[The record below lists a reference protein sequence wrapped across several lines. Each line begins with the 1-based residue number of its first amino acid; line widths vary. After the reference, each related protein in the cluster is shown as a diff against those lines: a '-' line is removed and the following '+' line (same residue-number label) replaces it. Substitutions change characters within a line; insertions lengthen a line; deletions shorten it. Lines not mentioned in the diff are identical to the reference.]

1 MSAEIDR
8 LEINIEASASSA
20 AEKINSLAD
29 SLERIASSS
38 SGIRDK
44 LNNAADGFLNLKDSV
59 KGMGDAVKSITK
71 LNDALSNLS
80 EITVPKGLKDL
91 ADVAKPLQSISD
103 SIGNFSSTEDLQKT
117 SVQLQALTQSL
128 RTVSRV
134 EIKNSDDLKNFVNNI
149 SSLQVDSDNLKNLSS
164 LANAV
169 SRITNAKVNEAA
181 ADSLRLFIDTVR
193 ILTDDDVVKL
203 NALSDA
209 ASRLTKFKGIET
221 PQIDADVSE
230 NIDRAGTSASRA
242 MSEIRSFDQAL
253 FKLAGGSAK
262 AAAQSIKL
270 VFSPLTMAASKFQN
284 AAVKAG
290 QFLSSIK
297 RIAMYRAI
305 RSAIKAITEGFEE
318 GRKNLYYYS
327 QAVGTDFAPSMDKAA
342 TAAMYLKNS
351 IGAATAPLTNY
362 LVPMIDK
369 AVDHIVELIN
379 KFNELTAVLTG
390 AQTWTKARK
399 YPVQW
404 QDALD
409 DTTKSA
415 KKLKSTMLGFDE
427 LNVIEPISPAA
438 KSAKFDMDDYAKMFT
453 EMTTSQ
459 TWKNNLPDVL
469 LPVKLAWDAQG
480 DKTIQTIKDTWKE
493 ILGLL
498 DAVRESFRTVWMNGT
513 GQKTLELILEI
524 TQNIVGTFGALAKK
538 IKEAWKEGD
547 KGTRIVQSVWN
558 VANNLLTVFRDIWGS
573 IREWAENL
581 NWNPLLESIEEL
593 TDAFDELTNP
603 DGGAM
608 TLLKGLW
615 KDVLLPLG
623 KWTIEEGVP
632 VAISLFA
639 SAVNFLDAALD
650 KIQPIA
656 KKFWDEF
663 LQPIAKWSGIAAIE
677 DIKSLKSVIDD
688 LTDTLNGKL
697 SLSDFFSKLDPSSAE
712 GRQKIESIITAFNP
726 LMFNPFEKGKQK
738 WLDEK
743 LGLSDLFSGDNNTE
757 YSLSAMVTPN
767 SEDTASFFSI
777 FKESWLDGISQID
790 SAIKESTLYHFFS
803 DLTESAEQLGEDAYT
818 LFNVTIPGAVDGF
831 KNKVSDGWES
841 LKKSTKT
848 AWDNI
853 SGKVTGTWDSVKKSL
868 SNGWDKLTGSVEQ
881 YKNDWSDSF
890 DNISTN
896 VSDKWQSIKGWLGDN
911 LSWSALKGYVSDY
924 SANFTQKFGDI
935 KREAKE
941 KFDDVKKN
949 ITDFF
954 TDFSIMQKAAK
965 FRDDILD
972 FFRGIVGNDSNSGVL
987 KIFTDLKNTVV
998 GAFSGIGTDV
1008 SDAFS
1013 KIWEGIKSTV
1023 NNILG
1028 GIETMAN
1035 SAIDGVIHIFNVL
1048 NGITGIAKSALEKS
1062 WGIELKEISVSF
1074 DYLSLP
1080 RLENG
1085 GMNISSGQLFLAR
1098 ESGAEIVGQYG
1109 GKSAVM
1115 NNEQIVR
1122 AVADGVYNA
1131 VLSAMSQTNGGTQV
1145 IENRIY
1151 LDRKEITSQ
1160 IEQQQQSN
1168 GVSIYGEVMYS

>member
-29 SLERIASSS
+29 SLEKIASSS

-59 KGMGDAVKSITK
+59 KGIGDTVKSITK

-80 EITVPKGLKDL
+80 AITVPKGLKDL

-103 SIGNFSSTEDLQKT
+103 SIGNFANTEDLQKT

-128 RTVSRV
+128 RSVSRV
-134 EIKNSDDLKNFVNNI
+134 EIKNSDKLRNFVDNI
-149 SSLQVDSDNLKNLSS
+149 SSLQVDSENLANLKS
-164 LANAV
+164 LATAV
-169 SRITNAKVNEAA
+169 SKITNAKVNEAA

-209 ASRLTKFKGIET
+209 ASRLTKFKGIDNI
-221 PQIDADVSE
+221 PQVDGEVYE
-230 NIDRAGTSASRA
+230 NIDRAGVSARNA
-242 MSEIRSFDQAL
+242 MPFIGGFDNAL
-253 FKLAGGSAK
+253 KKLASGSAK
-262 AAAQSIKL
+262 AAGIAIKA
-270 VFSPLTMAASKFQN
+270 VFSPLTTAASKFQN

-342 TAAMYLKNS
+342 TAALYLKNS

-390 AQTWTKARK
+390 AQTWTKALK
-399 YPVQW
+399 YPTQW

-459 TWKNNLPDVL
+459 TWKNNLPEVVL
-469 LPVKLAWDAQG
+469 PIKLAWDAQG

-493 ILGLL
+493 VLGLL
-498 DAVRESFRTVWMNGT
+498 SAVHDSFRTVWLNGT

-524 TQNIVGTFGALAKK
+524 TQNIVGAFGSLAKK

-581 NWNPLLESIEEL
+581 NWNPLLDSLAEL
-593 TDAFDELTNP
+593 GEAMDKLTNP

-608 TLLKGLW
+608 VLLKGLW
-615 KDVLLPLG
+615 TEVLEPLG
-623 KWTIEEGVP
+623 KWAIEDALP
-632 VAISLFA
+632 VSIDAVTA
-639 SAVNFLDAALD
+639 AVNFLSDSLDALAND
-650 KIQPIA
+650 DDAQ
-656 KKFWDEF
+656 
-663 LQPIAKWSGIAAIE
+663 AIFNVLK
-677 DIKSLKSVIDD
+677 DIGGLTFDNITGLLASLTAIFD
-688 LTDTLNGKL
+688 LLNGGESSDSTANRLEKSNEKL
-697 SLSDFFSKLDPSSAE
+697 ANALGKNDPNSWYSKLNEFMQGSGEMLFDMWNKDNLNLD
-712 GRQKIESIITAFNP
+712 GTW
-726 LMFNPFEKGKQK
+726 KGKDTRD
-738 WLDEK
+738 LGEK
-743 LGLSDLFSGDNNTE
+743 FFDYLNGDNMDSDGTW
-757 YSLSAMVTPN
+757 AN
-767 SEDTASFFSI
+767 SG
-777 FKESWLDGISQID
+777 FKGFNS
-790 SAIKESTLYHFFS
+790 K
-803 DLTESAEQLGEDAYT
+803 AEQLLYKSLNSDDIEGAHFFKEFQENFNNGMDEIVSGWEKFTGKIGDGIEKMRTKFT
-818 LFNVTIPGAVDGF
+818 LWQNSIDTAVQLVRNKVTDLKDKWVTAWETLGGWIFDWFEGVKSSASGFVDGF
-831 KNKVSDGWES
+831 SNRIDE
-841 LKKSTKT
+841 LK
-848 AWDNI
+848 
-853 SGKVTGTWDSVKKSL
+853 SG
-868 SNGWDKLTGSVEQ
+868 
-881 YKNDWSDSF
+881 
-890 DNISTN
+890 
-896 VSDKWQSIKGWLGDN
+896 VSDKFESIRR
-911 LSWSALKGYVSDY
+911 
-924 SANFTQKFGDI
+924 T
-935 KREAKE
+935 
-941 KFDDVKKN
+941 
-949 ITDFF
+949 ITGFF

-972 FFRGIVGNDSNSGVL
+972 FFKGIVGKDSNSGVQ
-987 KIFTDLKNTVV
+987 KIFTDVKNTVV
-998 GAFSGIGTDV
+998 GVFT
-1008 SDAFS
+1008 
-1013 KIWEGIKSTV
+1013 
-1023 NNILG
+1023 
-1028 GIETMAN
+1028 GIETAISNPLDGIKKLFVGMIN
-1035 SAIDGVIHIFNVL
+1035 TVIDGINWLIDGLSQAKIEVPGAEFIRSKLGWNVPDY
-1048 NGITGIAKSALEKS
+1048 IEFAPTIAKLNPIQLA
-1062 WGIELKEISVSF
+1062 
-1074 DYLSLP
+1074 
-1080 RLENG
+1080 NG
-1085 GMNISSGQLFLAR
+1085 GMNISNGQLFIAR
-1098 ESGAEIVGQYG
+1098 ESGAELVGQYG

-1122 AVADGVYNA
+1122 AVTDGVYR
-1131 VLSAMSQTNGGTQV
+1131 AMTQALAQSNSGNQQTIIQPH
-1145 IENRIY
+1145 IY
-1151 LDRKEITSQ
+1151 LDRKELTAQ
-1160 IEQQQQSN
+1160 VEQQQQSN
-1168 GVSIYGEVMYS
+1168 GASLFSEVIYT

>member
-29 SLERIASSS
+29 SLEKIASSS

-59 KGMGDAVKSITK
+59 KGIGDTVKSITK

-80 EITVPKGLKDL
+80 AITVPKGLKDL

-103 SIGNFSSTEDLQKT
+103 SIGNFANTEDLQKT

-128 RTVSRV
+128 RSVSRV
-134 EIKNSDDLKNFVNNI
+134 EIKNSDKLRNFVDNI
-149 SSLQVDSDNLKNLSS
+149 SSLQVDSENLANLKS
-164 LANAV
+164 LATAV
-169 SRITNAKVNEAA
+169 SKITNAKVNEAA

-209 ASRLTKFKGIET
+209 ASRLTKFKGIDNI
-221 PQIDADVSE
+221 PQVDGEVYE
-230 NIDRAGTSASRA
+230 NIDRAGVSARNA
-242 MSEIRSFDQAL
+242 MPFIGGFDNAL
-253 FKLAGGSAK
+253 KKLSSGSAK
-262 AAAQSIKL
+262 AAGIAIKA
-270 VFSPLTMAASKFQN
+270 VFSPLTTAASKFQN

-342 TAAMYLKNS
+342 TAALYLKNS

-390 AQTWTKARK
+390 AQTWTKALK
-399 YPVQW
+399 YPTQW

-459 TWKNNLPDVL
+459 TWKNNLPEVVL
-469 LPVKLAWDAQG
+469 PIKLAWDAQG

-493 ILGLL
+493 VLGLL
-498 DAVRESFRTVWMNGT
+498 SAVHDSFRTVWLNGT

-524 TQNIVGTFGALAKK
+524 TQNIVGAFGSLAKK

-581 NWNPLLESIEEL
+581 NWNPLLDSLAEL
-593 TDAFDELTNP
+593 GEAMDKLTNP

-608 TLLKGLW
+608 VLLKGLW
-615 KDVLLPLG
+615 TEVLEPLG
-623 KWTIEEGVP
+623 KWAIEDALP
-632 VAISLFA
+632 VSIDAVTA
-639 SAVNFLDAALD
+639 AVNFLSDSLDALAND
-650 KIQPIA
+650 DDAQ
-656 KKFWDEF
+656 
-663 LQPIAKWSGIAAIE
+663 AIFNVLK
-677 DIKSLKSVIDD
+677 DIGGLTFDNITGLLASLTAIFD
-688 LTDTLNGKL
+688 LLNGGESSDSTANRLEKSNEKL
-697 SLSDFFSKLDPSSAE
+697 ANALGKNDPNSWYSKLNEFMQGSGEMLFDMWNKDNLNLD
-712 GRQKIESIITAFNP
+712 GTW
-726 LMFNPFEKGKQK
+726 KGKDTRD
-738 WLDEK
+738 LGEK
-743 LGLSDLFSGDNNTE
+743 FFDYLNGDNMDSDGTW
-757 YSLSAMVTPN
+757 AN
-767 SEDTASFFSI
+767 SG
-777 FKESWLDGISQID
+777 FKGFNS
-790 SAIKESTLYHFFS
+790 K
-803 DLTESAEQLGEDAYT
+803 AEQLLYKSLNSDDIEGAHFFKEFQENFNNGMDEIVSGWEKFTGKIGDGIEKMRTKFT
-818 LFNVTIPGAVDGF
+818 LWQNSIDTAVQLVRNKVTDLKDKWVTAWETLGGWIFDWFEGVKSSASGFVDGF
-831 KNKVSDGWES
+831 SNRIDE
-841 LKKSTKT
+841 LK
-848 AWDNI
+848 
-853 SGKVTGTWDSVKKSL
+853 SG
-868 SNGWDKLTGSVEQ
+868 
-881 YKNDWSDSF
+881 
-890 DNISTN
+890 
-896 VSDKWQSIKGWLGDN
+896 VSDKFESIRR
-911 LSWSALKGYVSDY
+911 
-924 SANFTQKFGDI
+924 T
-935 KREAKE
+935 
-941 KFDDVKKN
+941 
-949 ITDFF
+949 ITGFF

-972 FFRGIVGNDSNSGVL
+972 FFKGIVGKDSNSGVQ
-987 KIFTDLKNTVV
+987 KIFTDVKNTVV
-998 GAFSGIGTDV
+998 GVFT
-1008 SDAFS
+1008 
-1013 KIWEGIKSTV
+1013 
-1023 NNILG
+1023 
-1028 GIETMAN
+1028 GIETAISNPLDGIKKLFVGMIN
-1035 SAIDGVIHIFNVL
+1035 TVIDGINWLIDGLSQAKIEVPGAEFIRSKLGWNVPDY
-1048 NGITGIAKSALEKS
+1048 IEFAPTIAKLNPIQLA
-1062 WGIELKEISVSF
+1062 
-1074 DYLSLP
+1074 
-1080 RLENG
+1080 NG
-1085 GMNISSGQLFLAR
+1085 GMNISNGQLFIAR
-1098 ESGAEIVGQYG
+1098 ESGAELVGQYG

-1122 AVADGVYNA
+1122 AVTDGVYR
-1131 VLSAMSQTNGGTQV
+1131 AMTQALAQSNSGNQQTIIQPH
-1145 IENRIY
+1145 IY
-1151 LDRKEITSQ
+1151 LDRKELTAQ
-1160 IEQQQQSN
+1160 VEQQQQSN
-1168 GVSIYGEVMYS
+1168 GASLFSEVIYT

>member
-20 AEKINSLAD
+20 ADKINSLAD
-29 SLERIASSS
+29 SLERIANSS

-59 KGMGDAVKSITK
+59 KGLDSAVKSITK

-80 EITVPKGLKDL
+80 EITVPKGLKDI

-128 RTVSRV
+128 RTISRV
-134 EIKNSDDLKNFVNNI
+134 EIKNSDKLRDFVNNV
-149 SSLQVDSDNLKNLSS
+149 SSLQVDSENLSNLKS
-164 LANAV
+164 LATAV
-169 SRITNAKVNEAA
+169 SKITNAKVNEAA

-209 ASRLTKFKGIET
+209 ASRLTKFKGIEM
-221 PQIDADVSE
+221 PQIDSSVSD
-230 NIDRAGTSASRA
+230 NISTAGTAARDSISFVNGLDSAL
-242 MSEIRSFDQAL
+242 M
-253 FKLAGGSAK
+253 KLAGGSAK

-270 VFSPLTMAASKFQN
+270 VFSPLTMAASKFQK

-362 LVPMIDK
+362 LVPMIDA

-379 KFNELTAVLTG
+379 KFNELTAVITG
-390 AQTWTKARK
+390 AQTWTKALK
-399 YPVQW
+399 YPVTW

-480 DKTIQTIKDTWKE
+480 DDTIRVIKNAWKE
-493 ILGLL
+493 ILELT
-498 DAVRESFRTVWMNGT
+498 DAVRESFGTVWMNGT

-524 TQNIVGTFGALAKK
+524 TQNIVGTFGALAKN

-547 KGTRIVQSVWN
+547 KGTRIIQSVWN

-581 NWNPLLESIEEL
+581 NWNPLLESIAEL

-639 SAVNFLDAALD
+639 SAVNFLDTALD
-650 KIQPIA
+650 KIEPIA

-663 LQPIAKWSGIAAIE
+663 LQPIAKWSGVAAIE

-697 SLSDFFSKLDPSSAE
+697 SLSDFFDKLDPSSAE
-712 GRQKIESIITAFNP
+712 GRKKIESIITAFNP
-726 LMFNPFEKGKQK
+726 LMFNPVTKGTQKFLSEKFNWGSEQDGTEFTKAEFGMP
-738 WLDEK
+738 DSAET
-743 LGLSDLFSGDNNTE
+743 SGFFNSFKDN
-757 YSLSAMVTPN
+757 
-767 SEDTASFFSI
+767 
-777 FKESWLDGISQID
+777 WLDGISQID

-831 KNKVSDGWES
+831 KNKVTDGWES

-868 SNGWDKLTGSVEQ
+868 STGWDKLTDSIEQ
-881 YKNDWSDSF
+881 YKADWTEKF

-941 KFDDVKKN
+941 KFDDVKN
-949 ITDFF
+949 SVTSFF
-954 TDFSIMQKAAK
+954 TDSELFKKAEEFK
-965 FRDDILD
+965 NS
-972 FFRGIVGNDSNSGVL
+972 IVGVFENIWGKNDTSGIRGV
-987 KIFTDLKNTVV
+987 IKNIKD
-998 GAFSGIGTDV
+998 GFSGIADTLKQPMQGV
-1008 SDAFS
+1008 
-1013 KIWEGIKSTV
+1013 V
-1023 NNILG
+1023 NVIYG
-1028 GIETMAN
+1028 VFN
-1035 SAIDGVIHIFNVL
+1035 SLIDGVNWILDAIPQIKFEIPGAKFIREHSTLDIPDSISFNSSIVNVNPL
-1048 NGITGIAKSALEKS
+1048 
-1062 WGIELKEISVSF
+1062 SV
-1074 DYLSLP
+1074 P
-1080 RLENG
+1080 QLENG
-1085 GMNISSGQLFLAR
+1085 GMINSGQLFLAR

-1122 AVADGVYNA
+1122 AVADGVAKA
-1131 VLSAMSQTNGGTQV
+1131 VASVMAQSGRSNGTQV

-1151 LDRKEITSQ
+1151 LDRKELTAQ
-1160 IEQQQQSN
+1160 VEQQQQSN
-1168 GVSIYGEVMYS
+1168 GYSTFGDVVYT